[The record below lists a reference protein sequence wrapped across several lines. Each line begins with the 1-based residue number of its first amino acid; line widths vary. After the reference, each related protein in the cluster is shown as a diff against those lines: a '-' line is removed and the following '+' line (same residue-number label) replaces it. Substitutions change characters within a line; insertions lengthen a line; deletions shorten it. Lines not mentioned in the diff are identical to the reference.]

1 LVEHQFSL
9 DRSFS
14 TSELSAPG
22 FAGLSRFPGTRGRI
36 AYGDETYNVGE
47 RLQGEVPQ
55 PPPAQDCIPLCV
67 WRESGLVLINDF
79 GQMKPFDRLL
89 FLVPLSQFKAK
100 PPSPKTE
107 SEDAAEMETAA
118 TG

>member
-1 LVEHQFSL
+1 LVERQFSL

-47 RLQGEVPQ
+47 RQQGEVPA

-67 WRESGLVLINDF
+67 WRGGTLVLIQDF
-79 GQMKPFDRLL
+79 AEMKPFDRLL

-100 PPSPKTE
+100 PVTADTPSSDKTE
-107 SEDAAEMETAA
+107 MQTAA